1 MIDMKNSSIY
11 PGLAIM
17 LGLIILGLQFPR
29 AVKDFKSYDRTVNV
43 KGLCERE
50 VKADKAIWPIVFKVV
65 GNDLS
70 SVYEEIERKNTAVV
84 DFLTA
89 GGIGKN
95 DISIGTYSI
104 SDKYA
109 QEYGSNDRTYRY
121 VAKCTVTACSKDV
134 DKILTLLGNQKDLLK
149 FGIAP
154 ENEWD
159 GKPEFEFEG
168 LNDLKP
174 DMIEEATK
182 NAREVALKFAKDSES
197 NLGKIKEATQGTF
210 SISDRDSNT
219 PYIKKVRVVTNV
231 TYYLKK

>member
-1 MIDMKNSSIY
+1 MKNSNIY
-11 PGLAIM
+11 SAIAIM
-17 LGLIILGLQFPR
+17 LGLIILGLQFPK
-29 AVKDFKSYDRTVNV
+29 AVRDFKSYDRTVNV

-70 SVYEEIERKNTAVV
+70 SVYDEIEKKNAAVV

-89 GGIGKN
+89 GGIDKN
-95 DISIGTYSI
+95 EISIGTYSI

-134 DKILTLLGNQKDLLK
+134 DKILTLLGSQKDLLK
-149 FGIAP
+149 NGIAP

-159 GKPEFEFEG
+159 SKTEFEFEG
-168 LNDLKP
+168 LNELKP

>member
-1 MIDMKNSSIY
+1 MKNSNIY
-11 PGLAIM
+11 AGLAIM
-17 LGLIILGLQFPR
+17 VGLIVLGLQFPK
-29 AVKDFKSYDRTVNV
+29 AVKDFKAFDRTVNV

-50 VKADKAIWPIVFKVV
+50 VKADKAIWPISFKVV
-65 GNDLS
+65 GNDLG
-70 SVYEEIERKNTAVV
+70 SVYDEIEKKNEAVIG
-84 DFLTA
+84 FLTA
-89 GGIGKN
+89 GGVDKA

-121 VAKCTVTACSKDV
+121 VAKCNVTVCSKDV
-134 DKILTLLGNQKDLLK
+134 DKILSLIGNQKDLLK
-149 FGIAP
+149 NGIAP

-159 GKPEFEFEG
+159 VKPEFEFEG

-182 NAREVALKFAKDSES
+182 NAREVALKFAKDSDS
-197 NLGKIKEATQGTF
+197 RLGKIKEAAQGTF

-231 TYYLKK
+231 TYYLSK

>member
-1 MIDMKNSSIY
+1 MKNTDIY
-11 PGLAIM
+11 SALAIM
-17 LGLIILGLQFPR
+17 LGLIILGLQFPQ

-65 GNDLS
+65 GNDLG
-70 SVYEEIERKNTAVV
+70 SVYEEIEQKNAAVV
-84 DFLTA
+84 GFLTA
-89 GGIGKN
+89 GGIDKSE
-95 DISIGTYSI
+95 ISIGTYSI

-149 FGIAP
+149 NGIAP

-159 GKPEFEFEG
+159 SKTEFEFEG
-168 LNDLKP
+168 LNELKP

>member
-1 MIDMKNSSIY
+1 MKNSYIFPS
-11 PGLAIM
+11 LAIM
-17 LGLIILGLQFPR
+17 LGLIILGLQFPQ
-29 AVKDFKSYDRTVNV
+29 AVKDFKSFERTVNV

-50 VKADKAIWPIVFKVV
+50 VKADKAIWPITFKVV
-65 GNDLS
+65 GNELS
-70 SVYEEIERKNTAVV
+70 SLYDEIEKKNDAVV
-84 DFLTA
+84 SFLTS
-89 GGIGKN
+89 GGIDRN

-134 DKILTLLGNQKDLLK
+134 DNILKLLGNQKDLLK
-149 FGIAP
+149 SGIAP

-159 GKPEFEFEG
+159 SKQEFQFEG

-182 NAREVALKFAKDSES
+182 NAREVALKFAKDSDS
-197 NLGKIKEATQGTF
+197 RLGKIKEASQGTF

-219 PYIKKVRVVTNV
+219 PHIKKVRVVTNV